1 MLRRARCAA
10 IWMLLMAACGAV
22 RGDDASVLVP
32 DGATVLVPG
41 DHQVTAP
48 DDTTVPP
55 PDDATV
61 LVPDGTTVLAPEE
74 GSLVFAG
81 PTENVVVPRLPLGD
95 PGRPQAYAIADAV
108 FLQRDNQ
115 STDQPLVISG
125 STALITTHQLTFATQ
140 PGLRAF
146 FGAVN
151 ECDAGW
157 EVGYLGVWNMFASS
171 MIAGPDTLQA
181 PDPLALLVPE
191 FNDRG
196 LARATYASTL
206 NSAEISVFSRADD
219 GGYCRGAAAPW
230 QRCAGYSR
238 GTFDWLAG
246 VRWAGLDESAS
257 LIFSGG
263 GNPALGSYSLR
274 STTNLFGGQVGGRG
288 RMEWERWAFEGWAK
302 VALCGSAMSQSQAPI
317 VNAAEPDPPVRPA
330 RHAFEGGVGFIGDLN
345 ATLAYRL
352 TDTWALRA
360 GYNLVWLTG
369 VALAPTQFDF
379 GRESTSGSGLNG
391 GAGVFLHGANLG
403 LEARW

>member
-1 MLRRARCAA
+1 VLVPEDAT
-10 IWMLLMAACGAV
+10 V
-22 RGDDASVLVP
+22 PTPDDAPILVP
-32 DGATVLVPG
+32 DGATVLLPEDPAVVVEEDGPG
-41 DHQVTAP
+41 FAAP
-48 DDTTVPP
+48 D
-55 PDDATV
+55 
-61 LVPDGTTVLAPEE
+61 
-74 GSLVFAG
+74 
-81 PTENVVVPRLPLGD
+81 ENIVVPRLPRRD

-140 PGLRAF
+140 PALRAF

-171 MIAGPDTLQA
+171 MVAGPDTLQA

-230 QRCAGYSR
+230 QRCVGYSR

-246 VRWAGLDESAS
+246 VRWAGIDESAS

-288 RMEWERWAFEGWAK
+288 RLEWERWAFEGWAK

-369 VALAPTQFDF
+369 VALAPNQFDF
-379 GRESTSGSGLNG
+379 NADSTSGSGLNG
-391 GAGVFLHGANLG
+391 GAGLFLHGASLG

>member
-10 IWMLLMAACGAV
+10 IWMLLLAACGAA

-32 DGATVLVPG
+32 DGATVLVPE
-41 DHQVTAP
+41 DA
-48 DDTTVPP
+48 TVPT
-55 PDDATV
+55 PDDAPI
-61 LVPDGTTVLAPEE
+61 LVPDGATVLLPEDRTVVAEEDGPGFAAPEE
-74 GSLVFAG
+74 NIA
-81 PTENVVVPRLPLGD
+81 VPRLPRRD
-95 PGRPQAYAIADAV
+95 PGRPQAYAFADAV

-125 STALITTHQLTFATQ
+125 STAFITTHQLTFATQ

-206 NSAEISVFSRADD
+206 NSTEISVFSRADD

-230 QRCAGYSR
+230 QRCEGYSR

-302 VALCGSAMSQSQAPI
+302 VALCGSAMSQ
-317 VNAAEPDPPVRPA
+317 
-330 RHAFEGGVGFIGDLN
+330 
-345 ATLAYRL
+345 
-352 TDTWALRA
+352 
-360 GYNLVWLTG
+360 
-369 VALAPTQFDF
+369 
-379 GRESTSGSGLNG
+379 
-391 GAGVFLHGANLG
+391 
-403 LEARW
+403 